1 MPAGTG
7 PTTYTAVTF
16 APVQSFIRS
25 SRKLRDLYGS
35 SLLLSHL
42 ARAIVDDAETRLQ
55 PLGGFVISPAGVSLS
70 RGVPNSLILRGA
82 YSEGQARQALL
93 TAWRQVLKA
102 CRDWLEANIRVS
114 QFPEQPVGWTGD
126 WEAGWGTSWKAVAL
140 HSWELFHGQGLTISA
155 ARRALAVSKQQRD
168 WSIPNW
174 TGESST
180 LSSAEAVV
188 RPTMGRVIDPRHLAE
203 NGAKQEA
210 RALIHQLRAKLGDA
224 FADENEEI
232 SLLEL
237 VKRLITYQP
246 LLINA
251 FALQEQPHEV
261 EELLQKGF
269 PHLSTHQPL
278 ESAAR
283 PESIIWFMADGDRI
297 GTHLD
302 RLANQANE
310 ESALRQFSHSIRAWA
325 GSLYEKVPQAMHDP
339 CFTEGERRATVV
351 YAGGDDLLGALH
363 EARPGK
369 QDLSSRDL
377 WRWLTCFPTLWQ
389 EARQPDLTISMGL
402 VWATARVPQRE
413 ALQHARDAEASAKAR
428 GRNRFALRL
437 LYASGNHLEWSCPW
451 AWLQPIREHYRDRE
465 NRKGSAA
472 SWRHLADDLVW
483 LKERQA
489 IAQARSGHGA
499 KATALALW
507 QAYFP
512 GIVLPDAG
520 TEASASADHFHPSLE
535 EPEQGRRFDQWL
547 LDLGLVMAGLEKR
560 RGEEVA

>member
-1 MPAGTG
+1 MPDGTG

-42 ARAIVDDAETRLQ
+42 ARALHDDAESRLQ
-55 PLGGFVISPAGVSLS
+55 PLGGFVISPAGVSIS

-93 TAWRQVLKA
+93 AAWRQVLKA
-102 CRDWLEANIRVS
+102 CRDWLEANIRIS
-114 QFPEQPVGWTGD
+114 HFPEMPEGWTGD
-126 WEAGWGTSWKAVAL
+126 WEAGWGASWKAVGL
-140 HSWELFHGQGLTISA
+140 HSWELFHGQAATISA
-155 ARRALAVSKQQRD
+155 ARQAVALNKQQRD
-168 WSIPNW
+168 WSVPNW

-188 RPTMGRVIDPRHLAE
+188 RPTMGRVIDPRHLSDQA
-203 NGAKQEA
+203 AKQEA
-210 RALIHQLRAKLGDA
+210 RALIQQLRDKLGDA

-237 VKRLITYQP
+237 VKRLITYRP
-246 LLINA
+246 VLVNA
-251 FALQEQPHEV
+251 FALQERPGEV

-278 ESAAR
+278 ESEEK

-302 RLANQANE
+302 RLANQSNE
-310 ESALRQFSHSIRAWA
+310 EGALRQFSHSIRSWA
-325 GSLYEKVPQAMHDP
+325 SSLYKKVPQAMDDP
-339 CFTEGERRATVV
+339 TFSEGERRATVV

-377 WRWLTCFPTLWQ
+377 WQWLSVFPMLWR
-389 EARQPDLTISMGL
+389 EAQQPDLTMSMGL
-402 VWATARVPQRE
+402 VWAKAKVPQRE

-451 AWLQPIREHYRDRE
+451 AWLQPIRAHYRDRE
-465 NRKGSAA
+465 HRSGSAA
-472 SWRHLADDLVW
+472 SWRHLADDLIW

-507 QAYFP
+507 EAYFP
-512 GIVLPDAG
+512 GIVLPDSGA
-520 TEASASADHFHPSLE
+520 EASASADDFHPSLE

-560 RGEEVA
+560 LGGEIA